1 MIFQSFIIFFILG
14 TMNCATFL
22 HNSTNYR
29 KETVLAPSGYIQLI
43 VLLILLYL
51 SSFFSAA
58 ETALTTVNLLHMKA
72 LAEDPEDPKQKA
84 AARIV
89 RLRENH
95 SKMLSTI
102 LIGNNI
108 INLSASALATT
119 FTIHIF
125 GEGMIGAVTALLTLL
140 VILFGEII
148 PKTAAMKNAQRIAM
162 RDAIYI
168 EALMFLLTPVIFL
181 VNKLASL
188 VLKLVDVQGE
198 GNAITEGDLR
208 TYVDAGHEEGVLENE
223 EHEMITNVFDLS
235 SSKAEEV
242 MIPRIDMVVVNV
254 EATYEEVLSTFRTS
268 MYTRIPVF
276 EGDNDHI
283 IGLINIKDFLLVDDR
298 ESFCIRNILRDA
310 YYTYESKKTSD
321 LMTEMRENSQNV
333 AFILN
338 EYSATVG
345 MITLEDLLE
354 EIVGEI
360 RDEYDADETTRI
372 QQVYQDTYLIEGGVK
387 LADVNDE
394 LEIELESEDY
404 DTIGGV
410 MMDYLDR
417 LPRDGESVTTKEGIR
432 LKANGIEN
440 NRIVQVLL
448 TLPRKEEEE
457 PEAAESEKEKE

>member
-1 MIFQSFIIFFILG
+1 MD
-14 TMNCATFL
+14 
-22 HNSTNYR
+22 
-29 KETVLAPSGYIQLI
+29 PSGYIQLFI
-43 VLLILLYL
+43 LLILLYL

-58 ETALTTVNLLHMKA
+58 ETALTTVNLLHMRTI
-72 LAEDPEDPKQKA
+72 AEDPDDPRRKA

-108 INLSASALATT
+108 INLSSSALATT
-119 FTIHIF
+119 FTIHVF
-125 GEGMIGAVTALLTLL
+125 GEGLIGIATALLTLL
-140 VILFGEII
+140 VIIFGEII
-148 PKTAAMKNAQRIAM
+148 PKTSAM
-162 RDAIYI
+162 RDATRVALRDSVYI
-168 EALMFLLTPVIFL
+168 SALMILLTPVIFL
-181 VNKLASL
+181 VNKLADL
-188 VLKLVDVQGE
+188 FLKLLPAPRETGS
-198 GNAITEGDLR
+198 ITEGDLR
-208 TYVDAGHEEGVLENE
+208 TYVDVGHEEGVLESE

-242 MIPRIDMVVVNV
+242 MIPRIDMIAVPK
-254 EATYEEVLSTFRTS
+254 EATYDEVLSTFRTC
-268 MYTRIPVF
+268 MYTRIPVY
-276 EGDNDHI
+276 EGDSDHI
-283 IGLINIKDFLLVDDR
+283 IGLINVKDFLLVDDKKAFR
-298 ESFCIRNILRDA
+298 IDDILRDA
-310 YYTYESKKTSD
+310 YYTYESKVTSD
-321 LMTEMRENSQNV
+321 LMTEMRENSYSV
-333 AFILN
+333 AFVLN

-372 QQVYQDTYLIEGGVK
+372 QQVYADTYLIEANVK

-394 LEIELESEDY
+394 LDIELESEDY
-404 DTIGGV
+404 DTIGGI

-417 LPRDGESVTTKEGIR
+417 LPRDGETITTKEGVR

-448 TLPRKEEEE
+448 TLPKKEEAEKD
-457 PEAAESEKEKE
+457 EAEKDKEKEKE